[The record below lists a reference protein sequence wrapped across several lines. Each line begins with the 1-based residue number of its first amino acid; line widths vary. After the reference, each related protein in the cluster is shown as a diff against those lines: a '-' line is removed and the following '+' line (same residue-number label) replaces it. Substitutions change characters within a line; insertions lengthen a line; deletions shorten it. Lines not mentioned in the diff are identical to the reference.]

1 MEHETALPE
10 DGDGGIT
17 RDGMLLFLCL
27 AKYAGGVDDE
37 RDFGGLERRSKCLF

>member
-17 RDGMLLFLCL
+17 RDGMLLFCVV
-27 AKYAGGVDDE
+27 KYTGGVDDE